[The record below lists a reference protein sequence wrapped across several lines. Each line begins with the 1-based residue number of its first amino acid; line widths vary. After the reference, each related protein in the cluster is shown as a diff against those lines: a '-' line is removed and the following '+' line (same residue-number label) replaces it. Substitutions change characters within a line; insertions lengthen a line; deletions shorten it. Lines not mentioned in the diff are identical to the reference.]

1 MKKSTYAIF
10 MALAAVA
17 CLSLPLAA
25 VADTNVALGQPV
37 TINGP
42 IVGGTGDLITDGIF
56 QPLGTPWNVGS
67 VFWHGLATNL
77 VIDLGGSYTITGLI
91 VQADDNDRYG
101 LDYWDG
107 SNWVRVWDIPAASVG
122 AGLKTRPNPNDNT
135 QQFILGAPITTD
147 LLRIEAT
154 GGDNSYSVAEVQA
167 FGAPIP
173 LPPTFLLLGS
183 GLAGMLAWRRRRNAR

>member
-77 VIDLGGSYTITGLI
+77 VIDLGGSFTITGLI

-107 SNWVRVWDIPAASVG
+107 SKWVRAWDIPVASVG